1 MEIFTEIEFSR
12 GEFEKLHKVLY
23 FLTKEGWEVV
33 NTFENSVTKP
43 GQEKEIKAIKYKLRR
58 EIQ

>member
-12 GEFEKLHKVLY
+12 GEFEKVHKVLY
-23 FLTKEGWEVV
+23 FLTKEGWEIT
-33 NTFENSVTKP
+33 NTLECSTTKP

-58 EIQ
+58 EI